1 MCRPVPC
8 MVCGKTTWAGCG
20 AHVEQVRAMVP
31 ADRWCACTA
40 EQKAQAGGG
49 GVLDA
54 IKRALGGR

>member
-1 MCRPVPC
+1 

-31 ADRWCACTA
+31 AERWCACSA

-54 IKRALGGR
+54 IKRAFGGR